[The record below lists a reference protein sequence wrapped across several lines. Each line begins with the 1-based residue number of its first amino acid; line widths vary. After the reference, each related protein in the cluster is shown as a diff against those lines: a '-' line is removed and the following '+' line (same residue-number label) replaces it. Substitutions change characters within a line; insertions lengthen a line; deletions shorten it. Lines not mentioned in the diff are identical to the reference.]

1 MVFSPFS
8 KYPITDASLV
18 VLMDLGF
25 VTHAVHANSR
35 MMYLHVVVT
44 TAAKGSVLTVQ
55 GPPNVSI
62 YPPGPGWI
70 YVVANGVP
78 SKGIKVMV
86 GSGDGP
92 AVDEE
97 AIRKSVLLFCHLVLL
112 N

>member
-1 MVFSPFS
+1 
-8 KYPITDASLV
+8 
-18 VLMDLGF
+18 MDFGF
-25 VTHAVHANSR
+25 VTHAIHANSR
-35 MMYLHVVVT
+35 MVYLDVVIT

-55 GPPNVSI
+55 GPPNGNI

-70 YVVANGVP
+70 HVVTNGIP

-97 AIRKSVLLFCHLVLL
+97 AIRKFVLIFCHLVLL